1 MRSYPLQTIS
11 VAEAQAL
18 QFKLV
23 EAIQRHFH
31 GDEFLSNGDV
41 GVVYGE
47 YPRYTQKVEEALADF
62 FDSEDAVLVRG
73 AGTGAIKNY
82 LSLYVKA
89 GDQVL
94 VHDAPIYSTT
104 AAILDDAGIATV
116 TVDYNTLTE
125 ATSLPNVKLAIV
137 QHSRQKMEDSYSLE
151 QTVKILK
158 LSNPNL
164 KILVDDNYAVMKTP
178 KTGFGYGADAS
189 CFSLFKLLGKEG
201 IGCVLCSK
209 QEGGRIRKKAYS
221 GGSKVQGFEAMECLR
236 GLVYTP
242 VSLAIQSEQVDKIVA
257 AVNNGIIPGAVEAV
271 RANAQSVVA
280 LVRFAKPIAKSAV
293 ELANH
298 LGAAPYPVGAESKY
312 EIAPMFYRLS
322 GTFIADHPELSADTI
337 RINPMR
343 SGAEGVLRILDE
355 ICKQC
360 EVN

>member
-1 MRSYPLQTIS
+1 MRSFPIQTIS
-11 VAEAQAL
+11 IEEAQQL
-18 QFKLV
+18 QFRLV
-23 EAIQRHFH
+23 ESIQRHFH

-47 YPRYTQKVEEALADF
+47 YPRYTQKVEHALADF
-62 FDSEDAVLVRG
+62 FGSEDAILIRG

-82 LSLYVKA
+82 LSLYAKA

-104 AAILDDAGIATV
+104 AAILDDAGITTIA
-116 TVDYNTLTE
+116 VDYNTLTE
-125 ATSLPNVKLAIV
+125 ETSLPDVKLAIV
-137 QHSRQKMEDSYSLE
+137 QHSRQKMEDSYNLE
-151 QTVKILK
+151 QTIKILK
-158 LSNPNL
+158 TTNPNM
-164 KILVDDNYAVMKTP
+164 KILVDDNYTVMKTP

-201 IGCVLCSK
+201 IGCVICSK
-209 QEGGRIRKKAYS
+209 QDGEQIRKKAYS

-242 VSLAIQSEQVDKIVA
+242 VSLAIQSAQVDKIVE
-257 AVNNGIIPGAVEAV
+257 AVNSGAINGAVEAV

-280 LVRFAKPIAKSAV
+280 LVRFSKPIAKEAI
-293 ELANH
+293 ELANR

-312 EIAPMFYRLS
+312 EITPMFYRLS
-322 GTFIADHPELSADTI
+322 GTYIADHPELSEDTI

-343 SGAEGVLRILDE
+343 SGADSVLKILDE
-355 ICKQC
+355 ISKHC
-360 EVN
+360 EVI